1 MLKLFFNKESRVVLA
16 AECVGILTLIALVV
30 SWWPGG
36 KATIWQLLFFFYIF
50 EYLFIRFF
58 ATFRWYD
65 DAGKNTFRWQ
75 WIWDKKDVSAENK
88 YEGIELHL
96 KKGLV
101 PTSYLLPLFNIL
113 LLIGAPGAI
122 LIFPV
127 VLFALIA
134 HVNVILIYFHIK
146 DKETLPVNFFTHN
159 KYLNT

>member
-1 MLKLFFNKESRVVLA
+1 MLKFFFNKESWAVYVTEGLG
-16 AECVGILTLIALVV
+16 VLTLLALIV

-36 KATIWQLLFFFYIF
+36 QAVIWQILFFLYVL

-58 ATFRWYD
+58 STFRWYD
-65 DAGKNTFRWQ
+65 DDGRNTFRWQ

-88 YEGIELHL
+88 YEGIEVHL
-96 KKGLV
+96 KKSMV
-101 PTSYLLPLFNIL
+101 PPSYILPLFNIL
-113 LLIGAPGAI
+113 LLAGAPGAI

-127 VLFALIA
+127 VFLTIIA

-159 KYLNT
+159 KHLI